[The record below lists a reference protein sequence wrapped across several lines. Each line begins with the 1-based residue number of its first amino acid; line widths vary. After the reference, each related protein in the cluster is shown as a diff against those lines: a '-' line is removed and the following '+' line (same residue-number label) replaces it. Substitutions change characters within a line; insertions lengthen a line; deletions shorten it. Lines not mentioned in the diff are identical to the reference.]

1 MVMNWF
7 RNNAVAASL
16 LAIIRVYVGYTFL
29 TAGWGKISGDEKF
42 DASGFLAGG
51 IEKSTGEHPAVQGWY
66 ASFLENVALP
76 NVSFINV
83 LVPWGE
89 FLVGIALILGIL
101 TTFSAFMGLIMN
113 VNFLLAGAIST
124 NPNLM
129 IMEFLLLVGGWNAGR
144 IGLDYFLIKLREK
157 RVGSEEREVAA

>member
-1 MVMNWF
+1 MNWF

>member
-1 MVMNWF
+1 MNWF
-7 RNNAVAASL
+7 RNNVVAASL
-16 LAIIRVYVGYTFL
+16 LTVIRVYVGYTFL
-29 TAGWGKISGDEKF
+29 MAGWGKVSGEERF
-42 DASGFLAGG
+42 DASGFLQGG

-66 ASFLENVALP
+66 ANFLENVALP
-76 NVSFINV
+76 NVSIFNV

-89 FLVGIALILGIL
+89 LLVGIALILGLL

-129 IMEFLLLVGGWNAGR
+129 IMEFLLLVGGWNAGK
-144 IGLDYFLIKLREK
+144 IGLDYFLLKLKKK
-157 RVGSEEREVAA
+157 RFEGEERGVAA